1 MNRFLSL
8 FSVSIIFLSCVSTRV
23 ENILDDVD
31 SYIFER
37 PDSALTVLESLDR
50 NLLTTQKSRAHHAL
64 LYAMALDKNFINVDN
79 DSIALV
85 AVDYYTK
92 HADNKY
98 KARAFYY
105 LGLSYYYSLEYD
117 KAIQEFTKAEE
128 VAQKCD
134 SLYWGMTMIAQAD
147 TYINTYNEVEEYN
160 CLCKAYEI
168 YDGLSAEYYLDATR
182 VRIARHFANQKSYAK
197 SDSLLMSIIGESD
210 IDYKVKAVALVDYAY
225 SQAIRGKSGGISA
238 VKTYEEVSENYDLS
252 FMSLRDYWAWAYA
265 LHNLG
270 REDESD
276 GIVNQLLQLD
286 TTITA
291 EYWQYVFAKE
301 IKDYKRALHH
311 LEKTVEK
318 NELEVENV
326 LKQELSLKQRD
337 YHRAQSE
344 LYFYKMSNRTKM
356 LCSIVI
362 IVVMI
367 VGYILIFIKRYIHK
381 QQEEKQRYM
390 EYVAEIMRQL
400 DSLKNE
406 DRSSLKRRYIDLY
419 KSKFEV
425 LRSLSDQYLLTE
437 NRVDA
442 EEKMYR
448 KVVSLVNQIRNDE
461 EHRAKFESMLDNDLD
476 GIMSKIRQELPRLKE
491 IDYAIFS
498 YWIIGFDVTTISRLL
513 DTNLNIIYIRKTR
526 IKQQIKET
534 RPEHMEQFLEMIS

>member
-1 MNRFLSL
+1 M
-8 FSVSIIFLSCVSTRV
+8 
-23 ENILDDVD
+23 
-31 SYIFER
+31 
-37 PDSALTVLESLDR
+37 
-50 NLLTTQKSRAHHAL
+50 
-64 LYAMALDKNFINVDN
+64 
-79 DSIALV
+79 
-85 AVDYYTK
+85 
-92 HADNKY
+92 
-98 KARAFYY
+98 
-105 LGLSYYYSLEYD
+105 
-117 KAIQEFTKAEE
+117 
-128 VAQKCD
+128 
-134 SLYWGMTMIAQAD
+134 
-147 TYINTYNEVEEYN
+147 
-160 CLCKAYEI
+160 
-168 YDGLSAEYYLDATR
+168 
-182 VRIARHFANQKSYAK
+182 
-197 SDSLLMSIIGESD
+197 
-210 IDYKVKAVALVDYAY
+210 
-225 SQAIRGKSGGISA
+225 
-238 VKTYEEVSENYDLS
+238 
-252 FMSLRDYWAWAYA
+252 
-265 LHNLG
+265 
-270 REDESD
+270 
-276 GIVNQLLQLD
+276 
-286 TTITA
+286 
-291 EYWQYVFAKE
+291 
-301 IKDYKRALHH
+301 
-311 LEKTVEK
+311 
-318 NELEVENV
+318 
-326 LKQELSLKQRD
+326 KQELSLKQRD
-337 YHRAQSE
+337 YHRTQSE

-362 IVVMI
+362 IVVML

-425 LRSLSDQYLLTE
+425 LRSLSDQYLLTA